1 MVKDGF
7 TLAIGGLVE
16 NIVTNSGSKVPILGD
31 LPGIGRLFSSDS
43 DKIEQRN
50 LIIFITAKTLNPDGS
65 TYRDI
70 IDPRVLNQMGVVPAD
85 VPGYELAPEDL
96 KTLQD
101 IEDFRAQTRRAE
113 AMAKERT
120 ELKVIERARKQ
131 AEEDAS
137 KLADEAAAAIAKEP
151 SELKAIERTGEQ
163 DEKDTSKVTAADG
176 AAVDTSS
183 RSNRRLR

>member
-1 MVKDGF
+1 MRQK
-7 TLAIGGLVE
+7 
-16 NIVTNSGSKVPILGD
+16 
-31 LPGIGRLFSSDS
+31 
-43 DKIEQRN
+43 N

-70 IDPRVLNQMGVVPAD
+70 IDPRVLHQMGVVPAD
-85 VPGYELAPEDL
+85 VPGYVLSPEDL

-113 AMAKERT
+113 AMAEGRT
-120 ELKVIERARKQ
+120 ELKAIERAGKQ
-131 AEEDAS
+131 AEKDAS
-137 KLADEAAAAIAKEP
+137 KLADEAAAAIAPERT
-151 SELKAIERTGEQ
+151 ELKAIERTGEQ

-183 RSNRRLR
+183 RSNRRLRSF